1 MTLYSLLSH
10 LVPKR
15 FGHKVF
21 FAAFIGTHIPLI
33 SFTIYVLQSTDD
45 LMRYASDFG
54 LILVATLVGT
64 ALTLAAMHALL
75 TPLYRINQA
84 MENYEQRGEIQR
96 LPEQFVDEMGD
107 VMRQVNRLVF
117 HVDSSL
123 SRLSHEATTDPLTG
137 LLNRKG
143 LLDRMRGI
151 EEGALLVL
159 DLNRFKAINDTYGHQ
174 VGDEVLVCVA
184 QCVQAR
190 VRQGGSGDSDDL
202 IARWGGD
209 EFLVILKHASESTA
223 RIKAEEIECAVREA
237 FASTDISPQ
246 PTVSIGIQLLS
257 GLQFSAALD
266 RADSAMYAKKSRRS
280 LQLVQGGATA

>member
-1 MTLYSLLSH
+1 MTLYTLLSH
-10 LVPKR
+10 IFPKR

-33 SFTIYVLQSTDD
+33 SFTLYVLQSSDD
-45 LMRYASDFG
+45 LARYAPDFG
-54 LILVATLVGT
+54 LILLATLLGT

-84 MENYEQRGEIQR
+84 MEHYERRGEVHR

-143 LLDRMRGI
+143 LLDRIRGI
-151 EEGALLVL
+151 KEGALLVL
-159 DLNRFKAINDTYGHQ
+159 DLNRFKSINDTYGHR
-174 VGDEVLVCVA
+174 VGDDVLIRVA
-184 QCVQAR
+184 QCIQAR
-190 VRQGGSGDSDDL
+190 VRQGGHDDSGDL

-223 RIKAEEIECAVREA
+223 RNKAEDIERAVRES
-237 FASTDISPQ
+237 FASTQISPR
-246 PTVSIGIQLLS
+246 PTVSIGIQMLS
-257 GLQFSAALD
+257 GLQFSTALD
-266 RADSAMYAKKSRRS
+266 RADSAMYANKSKRS
-280 LQLVQGGATA
+280 LHLVQGGVTA

>member
-10 LVPKR
+10 LFPKR

-54 LILVATLVGT
+54 LILVATLIGT

-174 VGDEVLVCVA
+174 VGDEVLIRVA
-184 QCVQAR
+184 QCIQAR
-190 VRQGGSGDSDDL
+190 VRQGGSGDSGDL

-223 RIKAEEIECAVREA
+223 RKKAEDIERAVCES
-237 FASTDISPQ
+237 FASNQISPR
-246 PTVSIGIQLLS
+246 PTVSIGIQMLS

-266 RADSAMYAKKSRRS
+266 RADSAMYASKSKRT
-280 LQLVQGGATA
+280 LHLVQGGVTA